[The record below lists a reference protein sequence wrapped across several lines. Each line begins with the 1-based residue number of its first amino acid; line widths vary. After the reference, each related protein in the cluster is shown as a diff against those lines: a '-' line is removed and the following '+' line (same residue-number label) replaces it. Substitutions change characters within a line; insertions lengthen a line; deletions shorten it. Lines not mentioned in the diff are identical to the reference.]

1 LVFSKA
7 GLRRPAFFYPR
18 WNADGL
24 KITEGI
30 TPAGRLAKTFHTPFR
45 SNEFNFRKVMRWA
58 LEFFVKDEKL
68 NNEVSSILFLFRE
81 APDDESVHGG
91 ANIGIG
97 IKV

>member
-1 LVFSKA
+1 
-7 GLRRPAFFYPR
+7 
-18 WNADGL
+18 
-24 KITEGI
+24 
-30 TPAGRLAKTFHTPFR
+30 
-45 SNEFNFRKVMRWA
+45 MRWA